1 MRQTYAREAE
11 GARWQTVD
19 SCLPAAP
26 AISERGAD
34 VGIKDRWGEIFE
46 VGDGPDAAVPA
57 HILARV
63 EVGK

>member
-1 MRQTYAREAE
+1 MKQTYAREAE

-26 AISERGAD
+26 AISERGAN
-34 VGIKDRWGEIFE
+34 VGIKDRRGKVFE
-46 VGDGPDAAVPA
+46 VGDSPVAAVPA